1 MAEEIKRLFSLI
13 FNPKSFNFI
22 SVIIFSLFS
31 NSSDGDGGVLNI

>member
-1 MAEEIKRLFSLI
+1 MAEEIKRLSSLI

-22 SVIIFSLFS
+22 SVFIFFLFS